1 MPLISTIKHY
11 LWRLITQRMHL
22 DFLLRS
28 GIDVVIR
35 NYADWCTYND
45 LFVNGEYREAIEDA
59 IVEWLPA
66 AGTEPLRVLD
76 LGANTGY
83 FTLQLADLFLQKCPR
98 GTLAVRLVEASPKVA
113 AELRRRLVIH
123 NDRVAPVIING
134 LAGQREGSAELNLG
148 REDTVNFVGEAADL
162 WGRSRGAEVVPY
174 VDLDAA
180 TSDMPVIHLIKC
192 DIEGSEFSL
201 IESYPALLRKT
212 RRMVI
217 EFHSPFGDIPRA
229 IETMKNLGFTKVST
243 LRESALTPT
252 IYFSRA

>member
-1 MPLISTIKHY
+1 
-11 LWRLITQRMHL
+11 MHL
-22 DFLLRS
+22 DFRLRS
-28 GIDVVIR
+28 GIDVIVR

-45 LFVNGEYREAIEDA
+45 LFVNGEYSEA
-59 IVEWLPA
+59 IVEAIAEWQPA
-66 AGTEPLRVLD
+66 AGKEPLYVLD

-83 FTLQLADLFLQKCPR
+83 FTLQLADMFLQKCPL

-113 AELRRRLVIH
+113 AELSRRLVI
-123 NDRVAPVIING
+123 NNRRVVPTVING
-134 LAGQREGSAELNLG
+134 LAGKREGSGELNLG
-148 REDTVNFVGEAADL
+148 KEDTVNFVGQAADL

-180 TSDMPVIHLIKC
+180 TADIPVIHLIKC

-212 RRMVI
+212 RRVVI

-229 IETMKNLGFTKVST
+229 TETMRSLGFTQVAT
-243 LRESALTPT
+243 LRESTLTPT
-252 IYFSRA
+252 IYFSKV